1 MPRFR
6 FRMNTLLRLHENARD
21 ERRTELAQAQ
31 RAADAVQARLDE
43 LAEELASLG
52 AASRDAILPGRVDV
66 DRLLTSQRYELL
78 LRAQEQQTQAQ
89 RKLVDAEVERRR
101 EALVAA
107 NREVKSLENLK
118 QRQLERHQAVAAQK
132 ELAAL
137 DEAAGRVASQE
148 ES

>member
-1 MPRFR
+1 MSVESH
-6 FRMNTLLRLHENARD
+6 LV
-21 ERRTELAQAQ
+21 EL
-31 RAADAVQARLDE
+31 
-43 LAEELASLG
+43 
-52 AASRDAILPGRVDV
+52 
-66 DRLLTSQRYELL
+66 
-78 LRAQEQQTQAQ
+78 
-89 RKLVDAEVERRR
+89 ERRR